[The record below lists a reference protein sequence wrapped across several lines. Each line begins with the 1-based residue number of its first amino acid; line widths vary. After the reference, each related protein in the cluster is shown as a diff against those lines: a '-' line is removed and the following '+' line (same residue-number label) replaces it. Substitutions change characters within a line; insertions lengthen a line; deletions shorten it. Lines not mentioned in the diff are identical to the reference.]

1 MLPAVSAAVVGG
13 LPCWPCF
20 LAHMHVP
27 VASALQTV
35 GIWTCC
41 CTGALCPPPSLP
53 AVVLCQRKTAVCL
66 YACVSCMTDQPPC
79 VCACRYAPVAAP
91 PALPVI
97 PEAMHED
104 GPSPEPAVAVAS
116 GTAAAAAADR
126 STQLTGMLA
135 AARRWLGSGSRAAGD
150 TGVCSS
156 SSLREGM
163 CPGSSCGIRGG
174 PGGFDPHCSV

>member
-1 MLPAVSAAVVGG
+1 M
-13 LPCWPCF
+13 
-20 LAHMHVP
+20 
-27 VASALQTV
+27 QTV
-35 GIWTCC
+35 RVWTCC
-41 CTGALCPPPSLP
+41 CTSGLVPPPPLLPRVPAVALC
-53 AVVLCQRKTAVCL
+53 QHNTAVCL
-66 YACVSCMTDQPPC
+66 YACVSCMTEQPPC
-79 VCACRYAPVAAP
+79 ACAPRYAPVAAP
-91 PALPVI
+91 PALPAI

-126 STQLTGMLA
+126 SAQFTGMLA
-135 AARRWLGSGSRAAGD
+135 AARRWLGGGSRAAGD
-150 TGVCSS
+150 TGVCSSSS